1 MNDDVS
7 NSWPT
12 IILVYCLSLAAA
24 MVVSE
29 GVPALGGIAAEL
41 HPRSPAMIGWVMS
54 IPALV
59 VALGGLAT
67 GWLVDKA
74 GDRRMLLVG
83 GVAVLIGDGGAI
95 ASSAIAPL
103 LAWRVVAGI
112 GYAFMAVASVTML
125 MRITIG
131 RTRVAAL
138 ALWST
143 VIPASFICAFALGA
157 LVAAFGWRWVFGAHA
172 VIVGVLATIG
182 VAALPAHRAG
192 EPAISRTSGLLT
204 VLRSPRV
211 HALGISFAVAAFLQS
226 GMIAVLAKLLAIRVG
241 ASEAQV
247 NSFGIVVMLFNM
259 GGALAVGALLNRR
272 VPAWIIGAA
281 GAALAGAGTLI
292 LATAVGD
299 FATAIIVDCVLMLG
313 CGLLAGMW
321 ALLPRVAPSPQT
333 MGATSGLVTQITLIG
348 VLFGAP
354 SAFAALG
361 MGATGFLLIVVV
373 MLLGTAAAV
382 PVWLRPLS
390 AGPATVGDAAPAL
403 RQAVH

>member
-1 MNDDVS
+1 MNDEVP

-12 IILVYCLSLAAA
+12 IILVYCLSLTAA

-41 HPRSPAMIGWVMS
+41 HPRSPALIGWVMS

-67 GWLVDKA
+67 GWLVDKT
-74 GDRRMLLVG
+74 GDRRMLLIG
-83 GVAVLIGDGGAI
+83 GVAVVIGDGGVI
-95 ASSAIAPL
+95 ASGAIGPL
-103 LAWRVVAGI
+103 LGWRVVAGL

-125 MRITIG
+125 MRITVG

-143 VIPASFICAFALGA
+143 VIPASFIGAFALGV
-157 LVAAFGWRWVFGAHA
+157 LVASFGWRWVFGTHA
-172 VIVGVLATIG
+172 AIVAVLLAIG
-182 VAALPAHRAG
+182 MVALPARGAG
-192 EPAISRTSGLLT
+192 EPTVSRTSGLLT

-211 HALGISFAVAAFLQS
+211 YALGTSFAVAAFLQS
-226 GMIAVLAKLLAIRVG
+226 GMIAVLAKLLAMRIG
-241 ASEAQV
+241 ATEAQV
-247 NSFGIVVMLFNM
+247 NSFGIVAMLFNM

-272 VPAWIIGAA
+272 VPAWIIGSV
-281 GAALAGAGTLI
+281 GAALAAVSTLI
-292 LATAVGD
+292 LAMAVRD
-299 FATAIIVDCVLMLG
+299 LATAIVIDCGLMLG

-333 MGATSGLVTQITLIG
+333 MGAASGLVTQITLIG

-354 SAFAALG
+354 MAFAALG
-361 MGATGFLLIVVV
+361 MGAGGFIAMVVI

-390 AGPATVGDAAPAL
+390 ATPNAVGGTAAP
-403 RQAVH
+403 QAVH